1 MIEVTQS
8 KRASRRARRSPK
20 SGQAGITLIEM
31 LVVMTI
37 IALFATL
44 VGPRLLNQG
53 DKARVTKAR
62 ADIAGIKT
70 ALNMYKLDTGLYPT
84 TEQGLRALETAPQ
97 GVKNWQGPYLEKELV
112 NDPWGNAY
120 DYRYPG
126 QRGNEPDVVS
136 YGADGVPGGED
147 INADIASWKAN

>member
-1 MIEVTQS
+1 MTIQIQNQ
-8 KRASRRARRSPK
+8 RPMRRRRVA
-20 SGQAGITLIEM
+20 GEAGITLIEM

-62 ADIAGIKT
+62 ADIAGLKT
-70 ALNMYKLDTGLYPT
+70 ALTMYKLDTGVFPT
-84 TEQGLRALETAPQ
+84 TEQGLQALEAPPP
-97 GVKNWQGPYLEKELV
+97 GINNWQGPYLSEELV
-112 NDPWGNAY
+112 NDPWGNPY
-120 DYRYPG
+120 DYRFPG
-126 QRGNEPDVVS
+126 QRGNEPEIMS

-147 INADIASWKAN
+147 INADIVSWRVN

>member
-1 MIEVTQS
+1 MRIHSAAPQHD
-8 KRASRRARRSPK
+8 RRPRRT
-20 SGQAGITLIEM
+20 GQAGITLIEM

-62 ADIAGIKT
+62 ADLAGLKT
-70 ALNMYKLDTGLYPT
+70 ALNMYKLDTGVFPT
-84 TEQGLRALETAPQ
+84 TEQGLKALEVPPQ
-97 GVKNWQGPYLEKELV
+97 GINNWQGPYLSEELTT
-112 NDPWGNAY
+112 DPWGNPY
-120 DYRYPG
+120 DYRFPG
-126 QRGNEPDVVS
+126 QRGNEPDIIS

-147 INADIASWKAN
+147 INADIVSWKVN

>member
-1 MIEVTQS
+1 MTHQIANP
-8 KRASRRARRSPK
+8 RPLRRRRRM
-20 SGQAGITLIEM
+20 GQAGITLIEM

-62 ADIAGIKT
+62 ADIAGLKT
-70 ALNMYKLDTGLYPT
+70 ALNMYKLDTGVFPT
-84 TEQGLRALETAPQ
+84 TEQGLKALEMAPP
-97 GVKNWQGPYLEKELV
+97 GVKNWQGPYLSEELV
-112 NDPWGNAY
+112 NDPWGNPY

-126 QRGNEPDVVS
+126 QRGDEPEIIS

-147 INADIASWKAN
+147 INADIFSWRSN

>member
-1 MIEVTQS
+1 MTYQIENP
-8 KRASRRARRSPK
+8 RALRRRRRM
-20 SGQAGITLIEM
+20 GQAGITLIEM

-62 ADIAGIKT
+62 ADIAGLKT
-70 ALNMYKLDTGLYPT
+70 ALSMYKLDTGVFPT
-84 TEQGLRALETAPQ
+84 TEQGLKALEVPPP
-97 GVKNWQGPYLEKELV
+97 GLKNWQGPYLSEELV
-112 NDPWGNAY
+112 NDPWGNPY

-126 QRGNEPDVVS
+126 QRGDEPEIMS

-147 INADIASWKAN
+147 INADIVSWRSN